1 METRLV
7 SWTEGYCPLY
17 CCPAWCP
24 CQGGQLP
31 HDGKAG
37 RKENQTFSVR
47 QWNMTGYMTSTL
59 DEIGKKN
66 MQCVFIQKIHLKLT
80 QRKTQPDLSQ
90 IWRQLNSF
98 KHLQYQKLCRKDWAF
113 LRPSIEGAWTISRD
127 GFKWICS
134 LYADPKHACPGA
146 KRCYIKLKIKLMQI
160 SRQQKCCNCAN

>member
-7 SWTEGYCPLY
+7 TCTEGYSPLY

-47 QWNMTGYMTSTL
+47 QWNMTGCMTSTL
-59 DEIGKKN
+59 DEIEKKN
-66 MQCVFIQKIHLKLT
+66 MQCVFIQKIQLKLT

-90 IWRQLNSF
+90 IWRQLNSMS
-98 KHLQYQKLCRKDWAF
+98 L
-113 LRPSIEGAWTISRD
+113 S
-127 GFKWICS
+127 ICS
-134 LYADPKHACPGA
+134 TINYATKTQLFWDLPSRELGQFQGMDSNEFVHCM
-146 KRCYIKLKIKLMQI
+146 LMLNMPAQGL
-160 SRQQKCCNCAN
+160 SSVT